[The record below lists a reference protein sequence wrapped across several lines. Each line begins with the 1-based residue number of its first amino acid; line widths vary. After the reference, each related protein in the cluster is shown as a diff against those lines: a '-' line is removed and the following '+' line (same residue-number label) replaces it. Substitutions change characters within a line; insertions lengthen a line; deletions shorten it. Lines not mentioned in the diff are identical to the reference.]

1 MSEQN
6 GHIEL
11 QRSVDSIVIGIRHRD
26 DLGDI
31 DALTRSI
38 ERLGLLQPVT
48 ITPDGVL
55 VCGRRRL
62 ESVKRLG
69 WRTLKVWV
77 RSGISDELS
86 RMLAERDE
94 NQQRKD
100 LDEVEQAKLYDEI
113 SRLLAEDAARRQAA
127 TRFGSKADS
136 GGACGGGE
144 SPPPQEALGKT
155 RDQASR
161 IITGRASYHRHE
173 QVAEIQRIAADDATP
188 AAVRQVA
195 RKALAAIR
203 AGAKVN
209 GAYQRVKQ
217 ALELATVSPIDLTP
231 SAAELE
237 RLADTALARAKKDR
251 TEHAR
256 SKRPE
261 EIESRGARRSVRAF
275 LLTWTDL
282 DGWSRYYNPTEIAPQ
297 LKDRDWEMFER
308 VLAETITF
316 ADEVR
321 AIRSTPHSA
330 SA

>member
-1 MSEQN
+1 M
-6 GHIEL
+6 
-11 QRSVDSIVIGIRHRD
+11 
-26 DLGDI
+26 
-31 DALTRSI
+31 
-38 ERLGLLQPVT
+38 
-48 ITPDGVL
+48 
-55 VCGRRRL
+55 
-62 ESVKRLG
+62 
-69 WRTLKVWV
+69 
-77 RSGISDELS
+77 
-86 RMLAERDE
+86 
-94 NQQRKD
+94 
-100 LDEVEQAKLYDEI
+100 
-113 SRLLAEDAARRQAA
+113 
-127 TRFGSKADS
+127 
-136 GGACGGGE
+136 
-144 SPPPQEALGKT
+144 
-155 RDQASR
+155 
-161 IITGRASYHRHE
+161 
-173 QVAEIQRIAADDATP
+173 
-188 AAVRQVA
+188 
-195 RKALAAIR
+195 AAIR

-251 TEHAR
+251 ANHPR

-316 ADEVR
+316 AAEIR